1 MSLIIAHDL
10 FWCFTFQTLLSSTS
24 VSLQASCSIQK
35 ATQNVAGGSELSLL
49 FFRKFQFKNL
59 FDTVLADDTGY
70 AGSNVLLTVFAVEC
84 GGAGPDELL
93 VVEDSL
99 NQHAGSIGNTEFR
112 AALAVNLN
120 IAGSFNLQLQIVQTE
135 GSQLRTFGAQLGKA
149 LAADANGRPD
159 NEAGITVFA
168 HAEGLN
174 GFAAVACCGAEYTQ
188 QTVAFKAGAGAEAT
202 IRLPVHLAA
211 DMLADNVCRIG
222 NADHNAF
229 KVNLLQMA
237 DNLVGHLDGI
247 VKHIQACFT
256 GTAAAAEGHY
266 QNIGIVELAVFTC
279 ADFGVVTA
287 KRRR

>member
-1 MSLIIAHDL
+1 M
-10 FWCFTFQTLLSSTS
+10 
-24 VSLQASCSIQK
+24 
-35 ATQNVAGGSELSLL
+35 
-49 FFRKFQFKNL
+49 
-59 FDTVLADDTGY
+59 
-70 AGSNVLLTVFAVEC
+70 
-84 GGAGPDELL
+84 
-93 VVEDSL
+93 
-99 NQHAGSIGNTEFR
+99 
-112 AALAVNLN
+112 
-120 IAGSFNLQLQIVQTE
+120 
-135 GSQLRTFGAQLGKA
+135 
-149 LAADANGRPD
+149 
-159 NEAGITVFA
+159 FA

-229 KVNLLQMA
+229 KVNLLQMT

-247 VKHIQACFT
+247 VKHIQACFA

-266 QNIGIVELAVFTC
+266 QNIGIVELVVFTC

-287 KRRR
+287 KSTADTVVQIQCLCCSFFLKNINQYNIICFTGLDER